1 MDRVTAEAINSVC
14 NNAIRDLVSILDFDG
29 VKLLQS
35 SYEYEAIKM
44 GIGISI
50 GTIDTRIATV
60 VYSQYPELDPT
71 KDVP

>member
-1 MDRVTAEAINSVC
+1 MDKVTAEAISGVC
-14 NNAIRDLVSILDFDG
+14 NNAIRELVSILEFEG
-29 VKLLQS
+29 VKSLQS
-35 SYEYEAIKM
+35 SYEYENIKR

-50 GTIDTRIATV
+50 GTIDTRLANV